1 MNIVKKYVGKGKR
14 KTTIGMEREQTTSE
28 YEKAIQY
35 IDQLIQQGDLQI
47 GSKLPTERAI
57 AEELGIGRN
66 STREAL
72 SILHGMGMIERV
84 QGSGN
89 YISKDAGGS
98 IHRILR
104 MMLALGTITGK
115 EIADFRCMME
125 KAVCLDLLER
135 GLSEEQQTYFEK
147 LLQGME
153 AASTEEFLELD
164 KKFHEQL
171 IRATGN
177 PLFILLLESVSKLYQ
192 EQIACVLQQA
202 DENGRGELLTQHRV
216 IYNHLM
222 QKDKEAMLEAI
233 DRHYTR

>member
-1 MNIVKKYVGKGKR
+1 MSRVEKYVGKGK
-14 KTTIGMEREQTTSE
+14 TTIGMESEQTTSE

-35 IDQLIQQGDLQI
+35 IDQLIQQGSLQV
-47 GSKLPTERAI
+47 GSKLPTERTI

-104 MMLALGTITGK
+104 MMLALGTITEK
-115 EIADFRCMME
+115 EIAEFRCMME
-125 KAVCLDLLER
+125 KAVCLFLLDR
-135 GLSEEQQTYFEK
+135 GLSEEQQIYFEEI
-147 LLQGME
+147 LQGME
-153 AASTEEFLELD
+153 AAPAEGFLEFD
-164 KKFHEQL
+164 KTFHAQL

-177 PLFILLLESVSKLYQ
+177 PLFILLLESVSELYQ
-192 EQIACVLQQA
+192 EQIARVLQQT
-202 DENGRGELLTQHRV
+202 DEAARRELLTQHRA
-216 IYNHLM
+216 IYYHLT
-222 QKDKEAMLEAI
+222 QKHKEAMLEAI
-233 DRHYTR
+233 DRHYIR

>member
-1 MNIVKKYVGKGKR
+1 MNIVKKYAGKEKR
-14 KTTIGMEREQTTSE
+14 KTTIGMESEQITSE

-35 IDQLIQQGDLQI
+35 IDRLIQQGDLQV

-135 GLSEEQQTYFEK
+135 GLNREQQIRFEVI
-147 LLQGME
+147 LRGME
-153 AASTEEFLELD
+153 AAPAEEFLELD
-164 KKFHEQL
+164 KTFHAQL
-171 IRATGN
+171 ICVTEN
-177 PLFILLLESVSKLYQ
+177 PLFILLLESVSELYQ
-192 EQIACVLQQA
+192 EQIARVLQHMDNA
-202 DENGRGELLTQHRV
+202 GRREILTQHRA
-216 IYNHLM
+216 IYYHLT
-222 QKDKEAMLEAI
+222 QKHKEAMLEAI
-233 DRHYTR
+233 DRHYIR

>member
-1 MNIVKKYVGKGKR
+1 MNIVEKYVNNGKR
-14 KTTIGMEREQTTSE
+14 ETIIRMESEQITSE

-35 IDQLIQQGDLQI
+35 IDRLIQQGNLQV

-125 KAVCLDLLER
+125 KAVCLDLLDR
-135 GLSEEQQTYFEK
+135 GLSEEQQIYFEEI
-147 LLQGME
+147 LQGME
-153 AASTEEFLELD
+153 AAPAEGFLEFD
-164 KKFHEQL
+164 KTFHAQL

-177 PLFILLLESVSKLYQ
+177 PLFILLLESVSDLYQ
-192 EQIACVLQQA
+192 EQIARVLQHMDNA
-202 DENGRGELLTQHRV
+202 GRREILTQHRA
-216 IYNHLM
+216 IYYHLT
-222 QKDKEAMLEAI
+222 QKHKEAMLEAI
-233 DRHYTR
+233 DRHYIR

>member
-1 MNIVKKYVGKGKR
+1 
-14 KTTIGMEREQTTSE
+14 
-28 YEKAIQY
+28 
-35 IDQLIQQGDLQI
+35 
-47 GSKLPTERAI
+47 
-57 AEELGIGRN
+57 
-66 STREAL
+66 
-72 SILHGMGMIERV
+72 MGMIERV

-135 GLSEEQQTYFEK
+135 GLSEEQQTYFQK

-164 KKFHEQL
+164 KTFHEQL
-171 IRATGN
+171 ICATGN

-202 DENGRGELLTQHRV
+202 DENGRGELLTQHRA

>member
-1 MNIVKKYVGKGKR
+1 MNIVEKYVNNGKR
-14 KTTIGMEREQTTSE
+14 ETIIRMESEQITSE

-125 KAVCLDLLER
+125 KAVCLDLLDR
-135 GLSEEQQTYFEK
+135 GLSEEQQIYFEEI
-147 LLQGME
+147 LQGME
-153 AASTEEFLELD
+153 AAPAEGFLEFD
-164 KKFHEQL
+164 KTFHAQL

-177 PLFILLLESVSKLYQ
+177 PLFILLLESVSDLYQ
-192 EQIACVLQQA
+192 EQIARVLQHMDNA
-202 DENGRGELLTQHRV
+202 GRREILTQHRA
-216 IYNHLM
+216 IYYHLT
-222 QKDKEAMLEAI
+222 QKHKEAMLEAI
-233 DRHYTR
+233 DRHYIR

>member
-1 MNIVKKYVGKGKR
+1 MNIVEKYVNNGKR
-14 KTTIGMEREQTTSE
+14 ETIIRMESEQITSE

-35 IDQLIQQGDLQI
+35 IDQLIQQGNLQV

-125 KAVCLDLLER
+125 KAVCLDLLDR
-135 GLSEEQQTYFEK
+135 GLSEEQQIYFEEI
-147 LLQGME
+147 LQGME
-153 AASTEEFLELD
+153 AAPAEGFLEFD
-164 KKFHEQL
+164 KTFHAQL

-177 PLFILLLESVSKLYQ
+177 PLFILLLESVSDLYQ
-192 EQIACVLQQA
+192 EQIARVLQHMVNA
-202 DENGRGELLTQHRV
+202 GRREILTQHRA
-216 IYNHLM
+216 IYYHLT
-222 QKDKEAMLEAI
+222 QKHKEAMLEAI
-233 DRHYTR
+233 DRHYIR